1 MRRCVAAGQAVWQCV
16 AREWRAHDLAVAGA
30 VLPCGLAAGP
40 LGPVLLLAGAAVVTG
55 EVEAFAAVVL
65 VVGQVVAIPVAV
77 AVGAGFR
84 SLRGGQGAWPEGR

>member
-1 MRRCVAAGQAVWQCV
+1 MIWL
-16 AREWRAHDLAVAGA
+16 WLA
-30 VLPCGLAAGP
+30 LCCLAASLLVHGLVRRQWIAVP
-40 LGPVLLLAGAAVVTG
+40 LASLLGPVLLLAGAALVTG